1 MGSSQSRQKSTRS
14 STQKMNAAFSWQPG
28 GERLEREAL
37 VLAGELVGGVDLD
50 VAARAQ
56 RSFVGAAHHR
66 GSRALAR
73 VEQSRAEQQRMREGR
88 ELRGKSSARAERA
101 EQGRARERRK
111 FDDGADDGAAPA
123 AEGARWRDR
132 ARPRRVRDG
141 GATPSY
147 GACNGKSTRGR
158 EPTGDGAP
166 GKLNGKSAR
175 GSEVNPRH

>member
-1 MGSSQSRQKSTRS
+1 MGSSQSRQKSARS

-73 VEQSRAEQQRMREGR
+73 VEQSRAEPQRMREGR
-88 ELRGKSSARAERA
+88 ELRGR
-101 EQGRARERRK
+101 
-111 FDDGADDGAAPA
+111 
-123 AEGARWRDR
+123 
-132 ARPRRVRDG
+132 
-141 GATPSY
+141 
-147 GACNGKSTRGR
+147 
-158 EPTGDGAP
+158 
-166 GKLNGKSAR
+166 
-175 GSEVNPRH
+175 